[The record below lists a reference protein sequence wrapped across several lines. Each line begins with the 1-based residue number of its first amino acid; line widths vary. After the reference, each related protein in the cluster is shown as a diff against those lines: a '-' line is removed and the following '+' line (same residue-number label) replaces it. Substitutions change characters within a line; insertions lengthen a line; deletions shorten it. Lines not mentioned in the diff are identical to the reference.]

1 MEAGLVS
8 SSGYG
13 NLETN
18 EIGTTTDG
26 ARGTTNVPAR
36 LMLAHM
42 AQNSSVAPDGFGGL
56 KGPLSALFPAGAKAA
71 QPAPPYPLPA

>member
-8 SSGYG
+8 ASGPG

-18 EIGTTTDG
+18 EIGATING

-36 LMLAHM
+36 LMLAQM

-56 KGPLSALFPAGAKAA
+56 TGP
-71 QPAPPYPLPA
+71 